1 MVIDKSMCKNL
12 SLKTFKHLR
21 YCKNDQNGKFVVIVR
36 ANRQITALVNSIGG
50 QFRVGGNNAS
60 LTLQSIRSDRNVI
73 LVCLG
78 IRMLTIPIVAIL
90 LTRFTG
96 VTTDPYPSF
105 VFAAVWLAMCNSF
118 LNSLLYLILF
128 RGVREKA
135 ASLFKELFQVC
146 DVC

>member
-1 MVIDKSMCKNL
+1 MCKNL
-12 SLKTFKHLR
+12 SLKTFKYLH
-21 YCKNDQNGKFVVIVR
+21 YSKNDQNGKFVVIVR
-36 ANRQITALVNSIGG
+36 ANRQITAQVNSIGG
-50 QFRVGGNNAS
+50 QFGVGGNNAS

-96 VTTDPYPSF
+96 VITDPYPSF